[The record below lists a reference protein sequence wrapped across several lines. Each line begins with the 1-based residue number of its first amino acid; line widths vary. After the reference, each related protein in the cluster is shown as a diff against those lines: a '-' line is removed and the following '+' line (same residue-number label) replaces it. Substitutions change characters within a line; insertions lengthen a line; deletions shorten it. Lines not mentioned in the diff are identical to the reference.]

1 MLVSTVGVP
10 LMVHVLL
17 SMDKPVGNAGEMLQ
31 DAPVTSVMLVLEPF
45 PEFRFRLNVRE
56 YEVEEELAYTVY
68 WPATWEAGGV
78 PVIVP
83 VNASSDNPAGRLGET
98 SQVISPT
105 SISVEISDAERT
117 ASYTYKSS
125 RMPSNAI
132 MLPEPDS

>member
-68 WPATWEAGGV
+68 WPAT
-78 PVIVP
+78 
-83 VNASSDNPAGRLGET
+83 
-98 SQVISPT
+98 
-105 SISVEISDAERT
+105 
-117 ASYTYKSS
+117 
-125 RMPSNAI
+125 
-132 MLPEPDS
+132 